1 RSLAFSSPEYF
12 LIARFGL
19 SIIGS
24 LASKSMAKG
33 LTSGII
39 GLVIGTIGTDVLT
52 GVPRFTFGVTFLQ
65 SGVSLVPALIG
76 LFSLS
81 QVMIQAEGGFKGTE
95 TKKGSKLTGKLLPTK
110 EEFKMI
116 LPTISRAAPIG
127 LLSGMLPGAGGD
139 IGSWIGYNEG
149 KRFSKNKDKF
159 GTGHIEGVAA

>member
-1 RSLAFSSPEYF
+1 
-12 LIARFGL
+12 
-19 SIIGS
+19 
-24 LASKSMAKG
+24 
-33 LTSGII
+33 
-39 GLVIGTIGTDVLT
+39 
-52 GVPRFTFGVTFLQ
+52 
-65 SGVSLVPALIG
+65 
-76 LFSLS
+76 
-81 QVMIQAEGGFKGTE
+81 EGGFKGTE

-159 GTGHIEGVAA
+159 GTGHIEGVAAPESANNAVTGGALIPLLTLGIPG